1 MNDPDFTIIVD
12 TREQQPWGFGHFAT
26 AHKKLDTGDYSIDGL
41 QHLLAIE
48 RKKSVSEFANNIVE
62 SRFKDVIMR
71 LSQLKYSFLL
81 LEFDLEDI
89 MIYPIGSTVPKR
101 MWDKIKIS
109 PAFLLKNIL
118 ELQIKH
124 NIIVYFCGDSTNA
137 EKMAE
142 YIMKKIYYME
152 KNNMKF
158 PSGDSLDE

>member
-1 MNDPDFTIIVD
+1 MSDPNFTIIVD
-12 TREQQPWGFGHFAT
+12 TREQQPWGFSHFAT

-89 MIYPIGSTVPKR
+89 LIYPIGSTVPKR

-109 PAFLLKNIL
+109 PTFLLKNIL
-118 ELQIKH
+118 ELQLNH
-124 NIIVYFCGDSTNA
+124 NIIVYFCGCSSNA

-142 YIMKKIYYME
+142 YILKKIYYIE
-152 KNNMKF
+152 KNNMKLQ
-158 PSGDSLDE
+158 SEEDTDE